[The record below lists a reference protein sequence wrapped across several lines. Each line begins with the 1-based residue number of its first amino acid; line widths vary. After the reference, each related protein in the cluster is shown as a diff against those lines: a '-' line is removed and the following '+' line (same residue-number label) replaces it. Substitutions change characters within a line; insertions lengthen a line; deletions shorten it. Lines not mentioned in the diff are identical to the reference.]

1 MYNLFDNFV
10 IQPVVTECNNQTLT
24 VKGMPFWFEFQP
36 DKWKIAGTD
45 ITIIE
50 YIGTEEVG
58 LLYLSTPINI
68 EIGKRINLT
77 YK

>member
-1 MYNLFDNFV
+1 MYYSFDYIV
-10 IQPVVTECNNQTLT
+10 QPIVLECTNQTLT

-36 DKWKIAGTD
+36 NKWKIAGTD

-50 YIGTEEVG
+50 YMGTEEVG

-68 EIGKRINLT
+68 EIGNRINIT

>member
-1 MYNLFDNFV
+1 MYDLFDNFV

-36 DKWKIAGTD
+36 DKWIIAGTD

-50 YIGTEEVG
+50 YMGTEEVG

-68 EIGKRINLT
+68 EIGNRINIT

>member
-1 MYNLFDNFV
+1 MYDPFDNFV
-10 IQPVVTECNNQTLT
+10 IQPIVVECSNQTLT

-36 DKWKIAGTD
+36 HKWKIAGTD
-45 ITIIE
+45 ITVIE
-50 YIGTEEVG
+50 YMGTEEIG
-58 LLYLSTPINI
+58 LLYLSTPISV

>member
-1 MYNLFDNFV
+1 MYDLFDNFV

-24 VKGMPFWFEFQP
+24 VKGMPFWFEFKP

-50 YIGTEEVG
+50 YMGTEEVG

-68 EIGKRINLT
+68 EIGSRINLT

>member
-1 MYNLFDNFV
+1 MYDLFDNFV

-24 VKGMPFWFEFQP
+24 VKGMPFWFEFKP

-50 YIGTEEVG
+50 YMGTEEVG

-68 EIGKRINLT
+68 EIGNRINLT